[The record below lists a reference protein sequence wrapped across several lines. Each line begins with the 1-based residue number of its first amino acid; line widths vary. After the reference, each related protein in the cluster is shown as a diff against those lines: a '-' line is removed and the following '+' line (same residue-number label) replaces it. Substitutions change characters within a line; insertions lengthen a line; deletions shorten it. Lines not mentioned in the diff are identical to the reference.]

1 MLSQEVENQNRKKA
15 MLTSIGIHGAVFLLL
30 FFLVVFRPPD
40 PPITMSM
47 YGVEVDFG
55 VDDEGSGEIRS
66 LAPANTNPP
75 NPDARAGAPE
85 QAEPEPRPESQL
97 SPPPSEPTPEEP
109 PLTTEDEESPVEIKE
124 PPKIERPVLKKEE
137 PRPQPPV
144 TAAPP
149 APEQKPVEEKKVNQN
164 ALFTKKD
171 GAGGLSNGTS
181 DKLAGNNNGD
191 DEGKLGDKGDPRG
204 IMGGKNYEGDPGSGG
219 GTGGGNGGR
228 GPNANVQGWR
238 LQYAPREKDPYDEGG
253 RIVFVVK
260 VDEDGN
266 VVDATPRESTVSPEM
281 VAFYKKQAMKMRF
294 EPKEDNASPAPI
306 STGTVTFTIV
316 SN

>member
-1 MLSQEVENQNRKKA
+1 MLSEEIQNQNRRQA
-15 MLTSIGIHGAVFLLL
+15 LVVTIGIHAAVFALL
-30 FFLVVFRPPD
+30 FFLVVFSPPD

-85 QAEPEPRPESQL
+85 ESEPEPRPESRP
-97 SPPPSEPTPEEP
+97 SPPPSDPTPEEP
-109 PLTTEDEESPVEIKE
+109 PLTADDEESPVEIKE
-124 PPKIERPVLKKEE
+124 PPKIERPVLRKEE
-137 PRPQPPV
+137 PRPEPPPSNV
-144 TAAPP
+144 PP
-149 APEQKPVEEKKVNQN
+149 APEQKPEEEKKVNPG

-171 GAGGLSNGTS
+171 GAGGLSDGTS

-191 DEGKLGDKGDPRG
+191 DEGKVGDKGDPRG
-204 IMGGKNYEGDPGSGG
+204 IMGGKNYSGTP
-219 GTGGGNGGR
+219 GTGGGS
-228 GPNANVQGWR
+228 GPAVNVQGWR
-238 LQYAPREKDPYDEGG
+238 LQFAPREKDPYDEGG

-294 EPKEDNASPAPI
+294 EPREDNASPAPI

-316 SN
+316 AN

>member
-1 MLSQEVENQNRKKA
+1 MLSQEIQNQNRRQA
-15 MLTSIGIHGAVFLLL
+15 LIVTIGIHAAVFALL

-66 LAPANTNPP
+66 LAPANTNRP

-85 QAEPEPRPESQL
+85 ESEPQPRPESRP
-97 SPPPSEPTPEEP
+97 SPPPSDPTPEEP
-109 PLTTEDEESPVEIKE
+109 PLTADDDESPVEIKE
-124 PPKIERPVLKKEE
+124 PPKIERPVLRKEE
-137 PRPQPPV
+137 PRPQPPPSNV
-144 TAAPP
+144 PP
-149 APEQKPVEEKKVNQN
+149 APEQKPEEVKKVNPG

-171 GAGGLSNGTS
+171 GAGGLSEGTS

-191 DEGKLGDKGDPRG
+191 DEGKVGDKGDPRG
-204 IMGGKNYEGDPGSGG
+204 IMGGKNYNGTP
-219 GTGGGNGGR
+219 GTGGGS
-228 GPNANVQGWR
+228 GPAVNVQGWR
-238 LQYAPREKDPYDEGG
+238 LQFAPREKDPYDEGG

-266 VVDATPRESTVSPEM
+266 VVDATPRESTVSAEM

-294 EPKEDNASPAPI
+294 EPREDNASPAPI

-316 SN
+316 AN

>member
-1 MLSQEVENQNRKKA
+1 MLSQEIENQNRRKA
-15 MLTSIGIHGAVFLLL
+15 LLTSIGIHAAVFLLL
-30 FFLVVFRPPD
+30 FYLVVFRPPD
-40 PPITMSM
+40 PPLTMSM

-55 VDDEGSGEIRS
+55 VDDEGSGEVRS

-85 QAEPEPRPESQL
+85 ESEPEPRVESRPAA
-97 SPPPSEPTPEEP
+97 PPAPVREEP
-109 PLTTEDEESPVEIKE
+109 PLTADDNESPVEVKE

-137 PRPQPPV
+137 PRPEPP
-144 TAAPP
+144 AKNAPP
-149 APEQKPVEEKKVNQN
+149 APEQKPVEEKKVNPN

-171 GAGGLSNGTS
+171 GAGGTGNGTS

-191 DEGKLGDKGDPRG
+191 DEGKVGDKGDPRG
-204 IMGGKNYEGDPGSGG
+204 IMGGKVYSGDPGTGGGSGG
-219 GTGGGNGGR
+219 GSGGG
-228 GPNANVQGWR
+228 PAVNVSGWR

-260 VDEDGN
+260 VDEEGS
-266 VVDATPRESTVSPEM
+266 VVDATPRESTVTPEM

-294 EPKEDNASPAPI
+294 EPKEENTSPAPI

-316 SN
+316 AN

>member
-1 MLSQEVENQNRKKA
+1 MLTPEVQSQNRKKA
-15 MLTSIGIHGAVFLLL
+15 MVTTVAIHASVFLLL

-85 QAEPEPRPESQL
+85 ESVPEPREESR
-97 SPPPSEPTPEEP
+97 PAAPAPTPEDP
-109 PLTTEDEESPVEIKE
+109 PLTADDKESPVEIKE
-124 PPKIERPVLKKEE
+124 PPKIERPILKKEE
-137 PRPQPPV
+137 PRPETIAKNTPPS
-144 TAAPP
+144 
-149 APEQKPVEEKKVNQN
+149 PEQKPVEEKKVNPN

-171 GAGGLSNGTS
+171 GAGGLSDGTS
-181 DKLAGNNNGD
+181 DRTAGNNNGD
-191 DEGKLGDKGDPRG
+191 DEGKVGDKGDPRG
-204 IMGGKNYEGDPGSGG
+204 IMGGKNYSGTP
-219 GTGGGNGGR
+219 GTGGGSGMG
-228 GPNANVQGWR
+228 VSIQGWK
-238 LQYAPREKDPYDEGG
+238 LQYAPREKDPFDEGG
-253 RIVFVVK
+253 RIIFVVK

-266 VVDATPRESTVSPEM
+266 VVDASVRETTVSPEM

-316 SN
+316 TK